1 MPTPDLRR
9 ERCSQRVSPSPYPW
23 AAGATQGDSCECR
36 NGGTWRGSALAAGT
50 TRWLTGRGTL
60 RQSAVRGIWD
70 ARGVAVRSLCQ
81 VALTCGLCAENLPGL
96 REPCRPRGHATS
108 HPARAARPH
117 EGPLTVRARLL
128 HHGVLRKQYALRQ
141 GPPTPGRSRDHKL
154 CIPEQA
160 APVSPVAYPR
170 DAVDKARDRGAGVPA
185 S

>member
-1 MPTPDLRR
+1 MPAPDLRM

-36 NGGTWRGSALAAGT
+36 NGGAWRGSALASGT
-50 TRWLTGRGTL
+50 TRWLTGRGAL
-60 RQSAVRGIWD
+60 RQSAVRGTWD